1 LGLAVLRFP
10 EALDAAVADYRPNV
24 ITSYLWDVA
33 NAFSGFFD
41 KCSVMKAETKEL
53 QQSRLYLC
61 DLTARVLK
69 QGLYLLGI
77 ETNEKM

>member
-1 LGLAVLRFP
+1 MLPLLTIAP
-10 EALDAAVADYRPNV
+10 IV
-24 ITSYLWDVA
+24 ITGYLWDLA
-33 NAFSGFFD
+33 SAFSSFFE
-41 KCSVMKAETKEL
+41 KCPVMKAETKEL